1 MGGSGTSPEGGAC
14 TVRRASRA
22 QGGRPGGSGGGAGS
36 VPEQQH
42 PLGAR
47 LPHQPRVLQHS
58 GLLARVFLL
67 FLVNA
72 VRHYGFLVEHLQT
85 VRVFTA
91 TFIHCFWVPVETAV
105 L

>member
-1 MGGSGTSPEGGAC
+1 MYRAARVSGHRVGA
-14 TVRRASRA
+14 RAGA
-22 QGGRPGGSGGGAGS
+22 GGGAGS

-91 TFIHCFWVPVETAV
+91 TFIRCNKKENIH
-105 L
+105 